1 MSSAGVAEPQPTIYD
16 VAQAAGV
23 SIATVSRALNSL
35 DSVRPS
41 TRAKVLRAMERLNFV
56 PNANAQGL
64 SKGKTWIIGLVFVH
78 APVTGD
84 VLEVEGASLLYSDHV
99 IRGAEARAAA
109 NGYSLLLRGGGESR
123 PAGLASLRS
132 LTGTVDGLILLDQ
145 VLSEA
150 DASDLGKRI
159 PVVLL
164 AGSGT
169 AQGVTTIRVDNERPM
184 RELADHFT
192 DVHEMTRG
200 GFISGLDA
208 SPDSVARE
216 RAFCS
221 RFVERGGE
229 VRDVDLLRSDWTSSH
244 AEDVMRAR
252 LAAGEPLPQLFA
264 CANDQMA
271 VGAIHALQS
280 RGVRV
285 PQDVAVSG
293 FDDITLTR
301 YVKPSLT
308 TIRQSGAILG
318 AAAVDALLAQLSDEA
333 RAQSDVVLPT
343 TLVVR
348 HSCGCAVGDEERSE
362 RWTRVDGSVEVPS

>member
-1 MSSAGVAEPQPTIYD
+1 MAEPQPTIYD

-78 APVTGD
+78 APVRGD

-123 PAGLASLRS
+123 PAGLASLHS
-132 LTGTVDGLILLDQ
+132 LTGTVDGLVLLDQ
-145 VLSEA
+145 VMPEV
-150 DASDLGKRI
+150 DASELAKRI

-169 AQGVTTIRVDNERPM
+169 AEGITTIRVDNECSM
-184 RELADHFT
+184 RELADHFV
-192 DVHEMTRG
+192 DVHAMTRA
-200 GFISGLDA
+200 GFIAGLDA
-208 SPDSVARE
+208 SPDSIARE
-216 RAFCS
+216 RAFRT

-229 VRDVDLLRSDWTSSH
+229 VRDVDVLHSDWTSAG
-244 AEDVMRAR
+244 AEHVMEAR
-252 LAAGEPLPQLFA
+252 LAAGEPLPQVFA

-285 PQDVAVSG
+285 PEDVAVSG

-308 TIRQSGAILG
+308 TIRQSGTILG
-318 AAAVDALLAQLSDEA
+318 AAAVDALLAQLSDDA
-333 RAQSDVVLPT
+333 PAQRDVVLAT
-343 TLVVR
+343 SLVIR
-348 HSCGCAVGDEERSE
+348 DSCGCAASDDEGREL
-362 RWTRVDGSVEVPS
+362 WTRVDGVAEVAS

>member
-1 MSSAGVAEPQPTIYD
+1 VAEPLPTIYD

-64 SKGKTWIIGLVFVH
+64 SNGKCWIIGLVFVH

-109 NGYSLLLRGGGESR
+109 NGYSLLLRGAGESR
-123 PAGLASLRS
+123 PAGMASLHS
-132 LTGTVDGLILLDQ
+132 LTGTVDGLVLLDQ
-145 VLSEA
+145 VMPEA
-150 DASDLGKRI
+150 DASDLAKRI

-169 AQGVTTIRVDNERPM
+169 AEGVTTIRVDNERSM
-184 RELADHFT
+184 RELADHFV
-192 DVHEMTRG
+192 DVHGMTRG
-200 GFISGLDA
+200 GFIAGLDA

-216 RAFCS
+216 RAFRS

-229 VRDVDLLRSDWTSSH
+229 VRDVDVLHSDWTSIGAEH
-244 AEDVMRAR
+244 AMQAR
-252 LAAGEPLPQLFA
+252 LAMGEPLPQVFA
-264 CANDQMA
+264 CANDQTA

-285 PQDVAVSG
+285 PADVAISG
-293 FDDITLTR
+293 FDDITVTR

-308 TIRQSGAILG
+308 TIRQSGAVLG
-318 AAAVDALLAQLSDEA
+318 AAAVDALLAQLSDDA
-333 RAQSDVVLPT
+333 PAQRDVVLPT
-343 TLVVR
+343 TMVVR
-348 HSCGCAVGDEERSE
+348 DSCGCSASDDEGREM
-362 RWTRVDGSVEVPS
+362 WTRVGAVAQVAP

>member
-1 MSSAGVAEPQPTIYD
+1 MAEPQPTIYD

-23 SIATVSRALNSL
+23 SIATVSRALNSI

-41 TRAKVLRAMERLNFV
+41 TRAKVVRAMERLNFV

-99 IRGAEARAAA
+99 IRGAEAAAAA

-123 PAGLASLRS
+123 PAEMASLHS
-132 LTGTVDGLILLDQ
+132 LTGSVDGLVLLDQ
-145 VLSEA
+145 VMSEA
-150 DASDLGKRI
+150 EASELAKRI

-164 AGSGT
+164 AGSG
-169 AQGVTTIRVDNERPM
+169 AAEGITTIRVDNESPM
-184 RELADHFT
+184 RELADHFV
-192 DVHEMTRG
+192 DVHGMTRA
-200 GFISGLDA
+200 GFIAGLDI
-208 SPDSVARE
+208 SPDSVIRE
-216 RAFCS
+216 RAFTS

-229 VRDVDLLRSDWTSSH
+229 VRDVDVLRSDWTSSG
-244 AEDVMRAR
+244 AEDVMEGR
-252 LAAGEPLPQLFA
+252 LAIGEPLPEVFA

-271 VGAIHALQS
+271 VGAIHAMLT

-301 YVKPSLT
+301 YVRPSLT

-318 AAAVDALLAQLSDEA
+318 AAAVEALLAHLSDEA
-333 RAQSDVVLPT
+333 PAQRDVVLPT

-348 HSCGCAVGDEERSE
+348 DSCGCVASDDEGREH
-362 RWTRVDGSVEVPS
+362 WTRFDGAAEVAS

>member
-1 MSSAGVAEPQPTIYD
+1 VAEPQPTIYD

-35 DSVRPS
+35 DSVRPA

-64 SKGKTWIIGLVFVH
+64 SKGKTWIIGLAFVH
-78 APVTGD
+78 APVTGGL
-84 VLEVEGASLLYSDHV
+84 LEVEGASLLYSDHV

-109 NGYSLLLRGGGESR
+109 SGYSLLLRGGGESR
-123 PAGLASLRS
+123 PAELASLHS
-132 LTGTVDGLILLDQ
+132 LTGTVDGLVLLDQ

-150 DASDLGKRI
+150 DASELAKRI

-169 AQGVTTIRVDNERPM
+169 AQGVTTIRVDNEGSM
-184 RELADHFT
+184 RELADHFV
-192 DVHEMTRG
+192 DVHAMTRA
-200 GFISGLDA
+200 GFIAGLDA
-208 SPDSVARE
+208 SPDSGARE
-216 RAFCS
+216 RAFRS

-229 VRDVDLLRSDWTSSH
+229 VRDVDVLRSDWTSAG
-244 AEDVMRAR
+244 AEHVMEAR
-252 LAAGEPLPQLFA
+252 LASGETLPQVFA

-285 PQDVAVSG
+285 PHDVAVSG

-308 TIRQSGAILG
+308 TIRQSGAVLG
-318 AAAVDALLAQLSDEA
+318 AAAIDALLAQLSDDA
-333 RAQSDVVLPT
+333 PAQRDVVLAT

-348 HSCGCAVGDEERSE
+348 DSCGCVARDDGGQEL
-362 RWTRVDGSVEVPS
+362 WARVDEAAEVAS

>member
-1 MSSAGVAEPQPTIYD
+1 MAEPQPTIYD

-35 DSVRPS
+35 DSVRPA

-123 PAGLASLRS
+123 PAELASLRS
-132 LTGTVDGLILLDQ
+132 LTGTVDGLVLLDQ
-145 VLSEA
+145 VLPEA
-150 DASDLGKRI
+150 DASELAKRI

-169 AQGVTTIRVDNERPM
+169 AHGITTIRVDNQCSM
-184 RELADHFT
+184 RELADHFV
-192 DVHEMTRG
+192 DVHAMTSA
-200 GFISGLDA
+200 GFIAGLDV

-216 RAFCS
+216 RAFRT

-229 VRDVDLLRSDWTSSH
+229 VRDVDVLRSDWTSAGAEH
-244 AEDVMRAR
+244 AMEAR
-252 LAAGEPLPQLFA
+252 LGLGEPLPQVFA

-271 VGAIHALQS
+271 VGAIHVLQS

-285 PQDVAVSG
+285 PADVAVSG

-318 AAAVDALLAQLSDEA
+318 AAAVDALLAQLSDDA
-333 RAQSDVVLPT
+333 PAQRDVVLPT
-343 TLVVR
+343 TLVIR
-348 HSCGCAVGDEERSE
+348 DSCGCEASHDERSE
-362 RWTRVDGSVEVPS
+362 HWTHASAVAEVAS